1 MGSDSR
7 IYRRHQTKA
16 WNRCCKKRKRPSSKE
31 ESWQEELAEE
41 LHKPIR
47 RNFTRRRV
55 IVDHIDETWCADL
68 VEMQKFSKWNKG
80 YRYLLMVLD
89 ILSKYGWIVPLKDK
103 KAFNAIFKEGRVPRR
118 FWVDKGKEF
127 YNRVSSVCERWN
139 RTIKTKMWKQFT
151 VQGNTRYLEILPN
164 LVKEYNNTKH
174 SRNFQG
180 LALL

>member
-1 MGSDSR
+1 
-7 IYRRHQTKA
+7 
-16 WNRCCKKRKRPSSKE
+16 
-31 ESWQEELAEE
+31 
-41 LHKPIR
+41 
-47 RNFTRRRV
+47 
-55 IVDHIDETWCADL
+55 
-68 VEMQKFSKWNKG
+68 MQKFSKWNKG